1 MRVSSLRAIIFVIL
15 ATLLAYANSLPNDFV
30 WDDETLIK
38 DNSHIRNAT
47 YFATIF
53 TSDLAHQSH
62 AGTAYYRP
70 LQTVTYW
77 MDYQLWGLNPT
88 GYHLTNL
95 LLHALS
101 AVLVFFTVRHF
112 TDQPVVPLAVALL
125 FAVHPLNTSAVTYI
139 AGRADSLAL
148 AGMLGAF
155 LLHQHYRAAP
165 GRSVLYF
172 IAALLGYVAALF
184 SRESAMLFPAL
195 LLVAGGRPYRR
206 AVPFLILLGAFL
218 LWRHAVIQLLDK
230 PLVAPWDVSLAQRLE
245 IFCRSI
251 ATYLS
256 LLFWP
261 VHLQMD
267 RSVVHAS
274 HGLTLAGILGLLA
287 LGAAYR
293 LGNRS
298 VRLGLAWFAVALL
311 PMTGLLNLVATVA
324 EHWLYVPMIGFYF
337 ALASLVPWRKTTGCA
352 AVLILVA
359 LTGRTAVRNRD
370 WADGATLFA
379 RQTQS
384 AAPSER
390 AFTNLGHTQFAA
402 GDTAAGLATLRRAE
416 ELNPRSTTAKFN
428 LAVVHLKRGEN
439 DLAREKLEE
448 CAALDPTDET
458 LWELVAQIHDA
469 QGHVALATRYYRQA
483 LTCTREVGVR
493 LRYARFLVRHSR
505 SREAFAILEESLYL
519 EPGHAGVFRFLA
531 ELLAHIGDH
540 HRAAQARHL
549 AASLDRHS

>member
-1 MRVSSLRAIIFVIL
+1 MRISPVRSIIFVIA
-15 ATLLAYANSLPNDFV
+15 ATLLAYVNSLPNDFV

-38 DNSHIRNAT
+38 TNSHIRNSTYLAT
-47 YFATIF
+47 VF
-53 TSDLAHQSH
+53 TSDLAHHSH

-70 LQTVTYW
+70 LQTVTY
-77 MDYQLWGLNPT
+77 MADYYFWGLNPT

-95 LLHALS
+95 LLHAFC
-101 AVLVFFTVRHF
+101 AILVFFTVRHF
-112 TDQPVVPLAVALL
+112 TDQPVIPLAVALL
-125 FAVHPLNTSAVTYI
+125 FAVNPLNSSAVTYI

-155 LLHQHYRAAP
+155 LFHQHYRAAP
-165 GRSVLYF
+165 NRSVLYF
-172 IAALLGYVAALF
+172 MAALLCYVAALL

-195 LLVAGGRPYRR
+195 FLVAAGRPYRR
-206 AVPFLILLGAFL
+206 VLPFLLLLGAFL

-245 IFCRSI
+245 IFCRSV
-251 ATYLS
+251 ATYLG

-274 HGLTLAGILGLLA
+274 HWLTAAGIAGLIALA
-287 LGAAYR
+287 LAFWRGTKP
-293 LGNRS
+293 
-298 VRLGLAWFAVALL
+298 VRLGLAWFGVALL

-337 ALASLVPWRKTTGCA
+337 ALASLIPWRKTTSLA
-352 AVLILVA
+352 ALLLLVV
-359 LTGRTAVRNRD
+359 LTGRTALRNRD

-379 RQTQS
+379 RQTES
-384 AAPSER
+384 ATHSER

-402 GDTAAGLATLRRAE
+402 GDTTSGLATLRRAE
-416 ELNPRSTTAKFN
+416 QLNPRSTTAKFN

-439 DLAREKLEE
+439 DLARQKLEE

-469 QGHVALATRYYRQA
+469 QGHAGLATRYYRTA
-483 LTCTREVGVR
+483 LACTRDVGLR

-505 SREAFAILEESLYL
+505 AKEALAITEESLYL
-519 EPGHAGVFRFLA
+519 EPGNAEVFYFLA
-531 ELLAHIGDH
+531 EILTHIGH
-540 HRAAQARHL
+540 HARAAEARHL
-549 AASLDRHS
+549 ATTLDRHS